1 MAPLKISEEQHAT
14 LSNKSTSKSEND
26 QSLEL
31 HPEAY
36 KVKGPSPDKMQSVS
50 SSLRSYAH
58 GLYGLL

>member
-1 MAPLKISEEQHAT
+1 MAPLKTDEIQNDTLTRISKEE
-14 LSNKSTSKSEND
+14 ENN
-26 QSLEL
+26 QFLEM

-50 SSLRSYAH
+50 ASLRKYAH

>member
-1 MAPLKISEEQHAT
+1 MAPLKTDEIQNDTLTHRNLFLNKEGEQM
-14 LSNKSTSKSEND
+14 
-26 QSLEL
+26 EL

-50 SSLRSYAH
+50 SSLRKYAN